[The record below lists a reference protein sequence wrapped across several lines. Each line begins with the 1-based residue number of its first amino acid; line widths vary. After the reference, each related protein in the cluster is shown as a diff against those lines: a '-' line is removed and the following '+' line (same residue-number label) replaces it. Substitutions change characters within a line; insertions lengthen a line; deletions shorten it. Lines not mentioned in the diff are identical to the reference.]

1 MCRCDILRC
10 GHIAHFDCLR
20 DSWKHSDYGMVPRC
34 PTCRKSLFP
43 PESVKPFWDAI
54 RTSIQMQ
61 PLTSDILV
69 INVGDEVSSPF
80 GNFLV
85 ESIYDVPS
93 GPAAADG
100 DADRKQGGGHPT
112 HTRQIM
118 TSMCRGRLVSWNLR
132 DGTSP
137 QAIVR
142 LSELRKDLKVA
153 ILCYDCEMKSKAAFH
168 FLGLECGHCKGFNT
182 TRI

>member
-1 MCRCDILRC
+1 
-10 GHIAHFDCLR
+10 
-20 DSWKHSDYGMVPRC
+20 
-34 PTCRKSLFP
+34 
-43 PESVKPFWDAI
+43 
-54 RTSIQMQ
+54 MQ

-85 ESIYDVPS
+85 ESIHDVPS
-93 GPAAADG
+93 GPVD
-100 DADRKQGGGHPT
+100 DADLRKQQGGGHPT
-112 HTRQIM
+112 HTRQLV
-118 TSMCRGRLVSWNLR
+118 TSMCSGRLVSWNLR
-132 DGTSP
+132 GGSSVHATF
-137 QAIVR
+137 R